1 MDLTETMENPPVA
14 EDPEFVRLKE
24 ENQREVDLLSLELLS
39 NAKQYK
45 RYISKMRPEEQIK
58 MEEDARR
65 FSIYKPRVAGL
76 FMELLEDFDNPEPT
90 TAISNPELQLIF
102 KECVNKMIHHIEWT
116 DCNFSSRREENE
128 YADDEDMLFSHAY
141 KAPHAYNAYN
151 AANAYNAPRASGPN
165 RRDETAD
172 PFSYWGATIRKSSI

>member
-1 MDLTETMENPPVA
+1 MDLTETMETPPVT

-76 FMELLEDFDNPEPT
+76 FMELLEEFDNPDPT
-90 TAISNPELQLIF
+90 SAISNPELQLIF

-116 DCNFSSRREENE
+116 DCNFSSCREENE

-141 KAPHAYNAYN
+141 KAPYT
-151 AANAYNAPRASGPN
+151 SGPN

-172 PFSYWGATIRKSSI
+172 PFSYWGATIRKSSF